1 MNYTIISEKGKV
13 REKNEDDYLIKNKNE
28 FKIFVVADGMG
39 GHEAGDVASALAI
52 ETINNYEFKAECLD
66 RDIKKAIRLANKKIY
81 KQSKADNKKMG
92 TTITLAI
99 IKDNL
104 VKIGHIGDSRA
115 YIYNGKQ
122 LEQITKDHSYVRELV
137 KKDLISEAEA
147 KDHPQKNVLL
157 KALGTESEPEI
168 DLIETKFKQGDL
180 ILLCSDGLTNMVAEK
195 EIQNVLAS
203 NLDVEEKAKKLVE
216 TANENGGH
224 DNITVLIYKN
234 N

>member
-13 REKNEDDYLIKNKNE
+13 REKNEDDYLIKNKNKI
-28 FKIFVVADGMG
+28 KIFAVADGMG

-52 ETINNYEFKAECLD
+52 ETINDYEFKAECLD
-66 RDIKKAIRLANKKIY
+66 RDIKKAIKLANKKIY

-99 IKDNL
+99 IKDDL

-115 YIYNGKQ
+115 YIYNSKQ
-122 LEQITKDHSYVRELV
+122 LKQITKDHSYVRELV
-137 KKDLISEAEA
+137 EKDLINEEEA
-147 KDHPQKNVLL
+147 KNHPQKNVLL
-157 KALGTESEPEI
+157 KALGTESDPEI
-168 DLIETKFKQGDL
+168 DLIETKFKQGNL

-195 EIQNVLAS
+195 KIQSILAS
-203 NLDVEEKAKKLVE
+203 NLNLEKKANKLVE
-216 TANENGGH
+216 IANKNGGH